1 MYWEFSLSD
10 MSFWVSVLL
19 DGLFAG
25 IASLGFALISN
36 PPKRTIFFSVLLAAI
51 GHSARYVL
59 MDFGVGIT
67 MGTFIG
73 ALMIG
78 LLSVFFAKLL
88 HTPAEIFSF
97 PSLLP
102 MIPGVYAYET
112 VLCLVRFMNSSDNNS
127 GYLIVEMFHNGLTT
141 VFVMFAMVVG
151 VSLPMFTFYKEFFS
165 STRLSRPV
173 FGLLSRFKRRG
184 K

>member
-1 MYWEFSLSD
+1 

-19 DGLFAG
+19 DGLFSG

-51 GHSARYVL
+51 GHATRFVL
-59 MDFGVGIT
+59 MDVGIGIT
-67 MGTFIG
+67 LGTFIG
-73 ALMIG
+73 SFIIG

-112 VLCLVRFMNSSDNNS
+112 VLCLVRFMNSSDSNS

-141 VFVMFAMVVG
+141 MFVMFAMVVG

-173 FGLLSRFKRRG
+173 FGFLSFLK
-184 K
+184 KHNKQ